1 MNQTICQAIREKR
14 VIELRYHAYSRVV
27 EPHAHGRGRD
37 GEGLLRCY
45 QLSGGSESGESF
57 GWKLLK
63 TDEIFTLHLTD
74 LHFSPRIG
82 YRRDDKTMEFIY
94 CQL

>member
-14 VIELRYHAYSRVV
+14 IIELRYHDYSRIV
-27 EPHAHGRGRD
+27 EPYAHGRGRD

-45 QLSGGSESGESF
+45 QLRGGSASGERA

-63 TDEIFTLHLTD
+63 TAEIFMLDLTD
-74 LHFSPRIG
+74 SYFSPRPE
-82 YRRDDKTMEFIY
+82 YRRADRAMEFIH

>member
-1 MNQTICQAIREKR
+1 MNQMICGAIREKR
-14 VIELRYHAYSRVV
+14 IVELRYHSYSRFV
-27 EPHAHGRGRD
+27 EPYAYGRGRD

-45 QLSGGSESGESF
+45 QLSGGSESGERI

-63 TDEIFTLHLTD
+63 TAEIFALQLTD
-74 LHFSPRIG
+74 SHFISRPE
-82 YRRDDKTMEFIY
+82 YRRGDKAMEFIF

>member
-1 MNQTICQAIREKR
+1 MNQMICRAIREKR
-14 VIELRYHAYSRVV
+14 IVELRYHSYSRFV
-27 EPHAHGRGRD
+27 EPYAYGRGRD

-45 QLSGGSESGESF
+45 QLSGGSESGERF

-63 TDEIFTLHLTD
+63 TAEIFTLQLTD
-74 LHFSPRIG
+74 SHFSRRLE
-82 YRRDDKTMEFIY
+82 YRRDDKAMEFIH

>member
-1 MNQTICQAIREKR
+1 MNQMICQTIREKR
-14 VIELRYHAYSRVV
+14 IIELRYHGYSRIV
-27 EPHAHGRGRD
+27 EPYAYGRGRD

-45 QLSGGSESGESF
+45 QLSGGSESGERS

-63 TDEIFTLHLTD
+63 TAEVFKLHLTD
-74 LHFSPRIG
+74 SHFSPRPD
-82 YRRDDKTMEFIY
+82 YRRGDKAMEFIH